1 MTNIVW
7 LIVRRMFGII
17 LVAIAAAYVT
27 AMLAEWDIPWF
38 DLPEQVHTPI
48 VWGIYGLVTTWCLL
62 PVLIDVPSKERVNL
76 TPDKK
81 PEGGLKAV
89 LATAAAA
96 ATGQIT
102 YSDPWESPVGSG
114 NWYVQ
119 GSDGSMYA
127 FNKQLND
134 WVAVQR

>member
-62 PVLIDVPSKERVNL
+62 PVLILSL
-76 TPDKK
+76 
-81 PEGGLKAV
+81 
-89 LATAAAA
+89 
-96 ATGQIT
+96 IHI
-102 YSDPWESPVGSG
+102 
-114 NWYVQ
+114 
-119 GSDGSMYA
+119 
-127 FNKQLND
+127 
-134 WVAVQR
+134 